1 MKIIIVGGGISGLA
15 TYLYLRKNLTD
26 PPSPAPPHSIHVYES
41 HPPRTSGAP
50 IPSDA
55 DAFEALSTSTAIVG
69 GGLGVSP
76 NGMRVLRDLDPEIH
90 KAVTEQG
97 FPCERFIFMGQN
109 GWTLGVQKTSDGG
122 GYEGPQ
128 GRAEVC
134 VSSTRHGLWACL
146 MAAMPKGVVQYRKV
160 SHVEVKGGGGKVVV
174 FEDGGEEECDLLV
187 GADGVKSTVRKAL
200 FGGAAEYSPVYTG
213 ASGIGGIMNS
223 PLPARVADNRAMVFT
238 FGRTGFFGYAS
249 GSPASANRLMW
260 WSTFETDSIPSRA
273 DLDVDDIKT
282 KMKERHGSWADP
294 VIQDIISKAEVDSIY
309 PTWVL
314 PDLPH
319 WGENGIV
326 LIGDAAHA
334 LSPTTGQGASQALED
349 AQTLSLLLAEV
360 VKEVY
365 TMNSTEST
373 GTPQGISW
381 ADKEKDA
388 VAQTL
393 KLFYNIRQPRVA
405 AIAERGRK
413 LDAGKKNIS
422 VVEEYAMYYF
432 LWVLNHLPSIAKLV
446 IGDVNAQLY
455 GWSAR
460 EEVQKAMARRDTLGS
475 L

>member
-1 MKIIIVGGGISGLA
+1 MKIIIVGAGISGLA
-15 TYLYLRKNLTD
+15 TYLYLRKNLPD
-26 PPSPAPPHSIHVYES
+26 PPSPEPPHSIHIYES
-41 HPPRTSGAP
+41 HRPRASGAP
-50 IPSDA
+50 VPSDT

-97 FPCERFIFMGQN
+97 FPCEHFIFMGQN
-109 GWTLGVQKTSDGG
+109 GWTLGVQKTSDRG

-128 GRAEVC
+128 GQAEVC

-146 MAAMPKGVVQYRKV
+146 MAAVPKGVVQYRKV
-160 SHVEVKGGGGKVVV
+160 SRVETKEGGVKVLV
-174 FEDGGEEECDLLV
+174 FEDGGEEECDLLI
-187 GADGVKSTVRKAL
+187 GADGVKSTVREAL
-200 FGGAAEYSPVYTG
+200 FGETAECRPVYTG
-213 ASGIGGIMNS
+213 TSGIGGIINS
-223 PLPARVADNRAMVFT
+223 PLPARVADNNAMVFT

-249 GSPASANRLMW
+249 GSPASANALMW

-273 DLDVDDIKT
+273 DLDVDEIKT
-282 KMKERHGSWADP
+282 KMKERHGNWADP
-294 VIQDIISKAEVDSIY
+294 VVRDIISKAEVNSIY

-349 AQTLSLLLAEV
+349 SQTLSLLLAET
-360 VKEVY
+360 VKKAY
-365 TMNSTEST
+365 TVSPAEST
-373 GTPQGISW
+373 VAPQGVSW
-381 ADKEKDA
+381 VENERDA

-393 KLFYNIRQPRVA
+393 KLFYDIRQPRVA

-413 LDAGKKNIS
+413 LDSGKRNIS
-422 VVEEYAMYYF
+422 VVAEYAMYCF
-432 LWVLNHLPSIAKLV
+432 LWIVNHVPSLGLAL
-446 IGDVNAQLY
+446 L
-455 GWSAR
+455 
-460 EEVQKAMARRDTLGS
+460 MAL